1 VRWLTFRPFFIT
13 ASSVFAQER
22 SARPEPETLLVARF
36 SGVSVAAKLRAVAR
50 SFKRD
55 LAVDLAIDPYMVRIV
70 QGVSSRDPASASAN
84 TFSLANMA

>member
-1 VRWLTFRPFFIT
+1 MARCV
-13 ASSVFAQER
+13 VVQER
-22 SARPEPETLLVARF
+22 PPSPEPETLLVARF

-70 QGVSSRDPASASAN
+70 QGVRPRRPAPAQRSAGSELTWHTA
-84 TFSLANMA
+84 LAGAR